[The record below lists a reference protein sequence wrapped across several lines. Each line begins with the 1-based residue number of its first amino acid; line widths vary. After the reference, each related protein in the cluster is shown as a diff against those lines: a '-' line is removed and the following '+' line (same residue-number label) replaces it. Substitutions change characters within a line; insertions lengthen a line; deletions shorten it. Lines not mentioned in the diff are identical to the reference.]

1 MASLNSDYELIAV
14 YNRRKDA
21 YTISEKNLN
30 AYFIPKPDIKVPK
43 AYLEKTQRGIGYT
56 RTASRYIFRRIR

>member
-1 MASLNSDYELIAV
+1 MASLDSDYEFIVV

-21 YTISEKNLN
+21 YTISEENLN
-30 AYFIPKPDIKVPK
+30 AYFIPKPDIKVTK

-56 RTASRYIFRRIR
+56 KTASRYIFRRIK